1 MDYIFLSG
9 EREVGGTTEKFK
21 GKDRSTDKYILRWEA
36 DRGYG
41 NDMKLKTDDLY
52 ILVA

>member
-9 EREVGGTTEKFK
+9 ERDVGGTTEKFK
-21 GKDRSTDKYILRWEA
+21 GKDGGTDKYILRQKS
-36 DRGYG
+36 DSGYG
-41 NDMKLKTDDLY
+41 NNMKLKTDDLY